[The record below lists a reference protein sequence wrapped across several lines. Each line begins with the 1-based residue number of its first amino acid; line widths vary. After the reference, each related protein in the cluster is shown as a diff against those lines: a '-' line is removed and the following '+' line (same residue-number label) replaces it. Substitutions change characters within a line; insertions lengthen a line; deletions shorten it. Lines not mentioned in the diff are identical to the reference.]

1 MEGVPGR
8 TPSVGALR
16 SEREHPRQG
25 TAWRS
30 LKAPGDG
37 GVGAEPLSGEP
48 LGTALEGSRWKWL
61 GTLAA
66 GWRRVSGGSGR
77 PACPAALTVL
87 SPELLGV
94 VGQHSE
100 FRIKARV
107 VVSQWDTE
115 CGFARAEDRRA
126 RGRRGPCLGREVNG
140 EPLAA
145 PATLGYSKGP
155 TSERPQDRQP
165 SGAGGAWEW

>member
-30 LKAPGDG
+30 LEAPGDG
-37 GVGAEPLSGEP
+37 GVGAEPLSGEL
-48 LGTALEGSRWKWL
+48 LGTALESSRWKWL

-66 GWRRVSGGSGR
+66 GWRWVSGGSGR

-94 VGQHSE
+94 AGQHSE
-100 FRIKARV
+100 FRIKAH
-107 VVSQWDTE
+107 VSQ
-115 CGFARAEDRRA
+115 F
-126 RGRRGPCLGREVNG
+126 PNG
-140 EPLAA
+140 TRNADLPELKTGGHAV
-145 PATLGYSKGP
+145 
-155 TSERPQDRQP
+155 
-165 SGAGGAWEW
+165 GGAPSWAGR